1 MQMTDI
7 LLVRSNDAFDA
18 DMNIDGNKPE
28 SLVNLTGNRHGVL
41 ATAWACFAVGVAWL
55 WSLVTGPVRA
65 LVCCLVNSFLEH
77 AFCSDTTM
85 LPFSLWVCVCMCVR
99 LQLTSCIAVH
109 RLFKGIQE

>member
-7 LLVRSNDAFDA
+7 LLVCSNDAFDA

-28 SLVNLTGNRHGVL
+28 SVVNLTGNRNGVL

-65 LVCCLVNSFLEH
+65 LLCCLVNIFLLEH
-77 AFCSDTTM
+77 AFRSDATV
-85 LPFSLWVCVCMCVR
+85 LPVSVCICAYNVTP
-99 LQLTSCIAVH
+99 Q
-109 RLFKGIQE
+109 